1 MNWQL
6 YTFTCLNG
14 HAFTE
19 AELPVVDYG
28 TLVKRVEQ
36 SVERR
41 LLNALEDPVFAEV
54 DALLADTA
62 AGHLSAPLLGRHRA
76 HSCQIYLPEDPHQP
90 PGRAGRAFA
99 EQPGDFVL
107 GVTRRV

>member
-76 HSCQIYLPEDPHQP
+76 HSCQIRSEEHTSELQSRPHLVC
-90 PGRAGRAFA
+90 RLLL
-99 EQPGDFVL
+99 E
-107 GVTRRV
+107 